1 MYSFA
6 AGYRARAL
14 HNGSFVWADST
25 EENFQSLVTNEFA
38 IRASNGVRISNLS

>member
-6 AGYRARAL
+6 AGYTAQAN
-14 HNGSFVWADST
+14 HDGSFVWADST
-25 EENFQSLVTNEFA
+25 EEYFESTIENEFA